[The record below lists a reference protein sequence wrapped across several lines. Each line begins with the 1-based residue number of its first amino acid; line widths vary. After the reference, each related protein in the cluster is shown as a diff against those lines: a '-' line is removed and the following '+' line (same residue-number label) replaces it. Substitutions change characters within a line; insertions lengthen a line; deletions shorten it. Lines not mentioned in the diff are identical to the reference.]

1 MDGVPT
7 VQHVTPARL
16 DSLVAAAC
24 AAHPEAPALVGD
36 DRTLTF
42 AQLASGADAEA
53 ARLAS
58 AALCPGMP
66 VVLPVSGLAAD
77 VAAMVGVWRAG
88 GVVVPLHRSTP
99 PPVVASLLERTGAG
113 HTAGDA
119 PAGWP
124 SPPPGRVSP
133 PVSADSAY
141 VLFTSGSTGR
151 PKGVVLSHEAFAGKL
166 SAIDEVLPFGP
177 GEGTTTLLVLQLSF
191 VYAHWVTLLTLLNGG
206 RVVLHPRFDAGS
218 TLAALRSERV
228 DRLAVVP
235 TMLRMLLPLLGEQER
250 AELRTLASPG
260 LLLSGGEVL
269 PPGLGRAVRAA
280 LPHAGVADVFGTT
293 ETSTSDFIVRPED
306 YDRDAGL
313 LGPPSPGVDAVVVD
327 EASAPVTPG
336 GIGELRI
343 RTRFLMTGYLND
355 PEATGAAV
363 VDGWLRTGDLA
374 TARADG
380 RLQLAG
386 RAGTLISRGGTKVSP
401 LEVEAVYAEHPA
413 VAIALCTGVFDE
425 VLGER
430 NHLLVVRHPGV
441 EVSAADLRAWGRG
454 RVEPFKVPDVVH
466 LVDEVPLGSTG
477 KADRSAAKE
486 WATGRT
492 E

>member
-1 MDGVPT
+1 M
-7 VQHVTPARL
+7 QHVTPARL

-42 AQLASGADAEA
+42 AQLASAADAEA
-53 ARLAS
+53 ARLSS
-58 AALCPGMP
+58 AGLRPGMP

-124 SPPPGRVSP
+124 SPPPGRVPP

-218 TLAALRSERV
+218 TLAALRSELV

-293 ETSTSDFIVRPED
+293 ETSTSDFIVRSED
-306 YDRDAGL
+306 YDRTQDCWARPRPASTPSWSTRRPRPWPSAG
-313 LGPPSPGVDAVVVD
+313 SVSC
-327 EASAPVTPG
+327 ASAP
-336 GIGELRI
+336 
-343 RTRFLMTGYLND
+343 
-355 PEATGAAV
+355 
-363 VDGWLRTGDLA
+363 
-374 TARADG
+374 
-380 RLQLAG
+380 
-386 RAGTLISRGGTKVSP
+386 
-401 LEVEAVYAEHPA
+401 
-413 VAIALCTGVFDE
+413 
-425 VLGER
+425 
-430 NHLLVVRHPGV
+430 
-441 EVSAADLRAWGRG
+441 
-454 RVEPFKVPDVVH
+454 
-466 LVDEVPLGSTG
+466 GS
-477 KADRSAAKE
+477 
-486 WATGRT
+486 
-492 E
+492 